1 MLSDRLTSKE
11 ARRTERAIA
20 ALGAVVW
27 AAPLLTRL
35 NNAGGIKSENMPLM
49 FEVRFAHELHQA
61 GITAE
66 YEYSAGV
73 GDSTVEFRL
82 HTIPTWLI
90 ELVSVRT
97 SDAAKRA
104 VRKVGM
110 IYEQHF
116 SPTPGDP
123 GRSTGGEL
131 ITAEQNIGE
140 KVFADGTPTKF
151 PPLDG
156 SFRMILTDIRG
167 YLDEG
172 GDAYDYR
179 QMAYGSHGIPKRLP
193 WMIHYWEIHPS
204 QMTPIKGLFEV
215 DNPLRASRYVQ
226 ERIHFLGFVR
236 ERDFFE
242 GEIKQIGYYLPNWN
256 LFSVQ
261 KEAALALES
270 YPLAQRAANQR

>member
-1 MLSDRLTSKE
+1 MLSDRLTLKE
-11 ARRTERAIA
+11 VRRTERAIA
-20 ALGAVVW
+20 ALSGVAW

-35 NNAGGIKSENMPLM
+35 NNAGGIKPENMPLM

-73 GDSTVEFRL
+73 GDSRIEFRL
-82 HTIPTWLI
+82 HTTPTWLI

-104 VRKVGM
+104 IQKVGV

-116 SPTPGDP
+116 LYTPSDP
-123 GRSTGGEL
+123 GRSTGGEM
-131 ITAEQNIGE
+131 ITAEQKIGE
-140 KVFADGTPTKF
+140 KVFANKTPTKF

-179 QMAYGSHGIPKRLP
+179 QMAYGAHGIPKKLE
-193 WMIHYWEIHPS
+193 WMIHYWERYPGQIA
-204 QMTPIKGLFEV
+204 PIKGLFEE
-215 DNPLRASRYVQ
+215 DNPLGAAKYVQ
-226 ERIHFLGFVR
+226 EWIHFLGFVR
-236 ERDFFE
+236 ERKFFQD
-242 GEIKQIGYYLPNWN
+242 EIKQVGYYLPNWH

-261 KEAALALES
+261 EEAARAFES
-270 YPLAQRAANQR
+270 YPLARRNA